1 MGLVLVW
8 PGRYQ
13 KVMLNLIVHGSP
25 TDKPG
30 LLIAHGLYGSAR
42 NWGVIAKRLSD
53 TRQVVAVDM
62 RNHGQSAWTETH
74 SYHDLADDLAEVLQ
88 GFGGKFD
95 VLGHSMGGKASM
107 VLAHTQP
114 GLVGK
119 LIVADI
125 SPVTYTH
132 TQLPY
137 IGAMNAVD
145 LSQIEK
151 RSDAAE
157 ALEKLVDDPQLVPFF
172 LQSLD
177 VREKRWVLNLD
188 TLAREMPKIMSFPDL
203 DSQFDGPALFLS
215 GALSDYVQSDHRP
228 EIKRL
233 FPQAKFAKI
242 PGAEHWLHAQKP
254 REFEAAVRTWL
265 G

>member
-1 MGLVLVW
+1 MI
-8 PGRYQ
+8 
-13 KVMLNLIVHGSP
+13 KHGTP

-30 LLIAHGLYGSAR
+30 LLIAHGLYGSGR

-62 RNHGQSAWTETH
+62 RNHGQSAWAASH
-74 SYHDLADDLAEVLQ
+74 SYQDLADDLAEVLTHL
-88 GFGGKFD
+88 GGRFD
-95 VLGHSMGGKASM
+95 VMGHSMGGKASM
-107 VLAHTQP
+107 TLALQSP
-114 GLVGK
+114 DLINR

-137 IGAMNAVD
+137 IKAMQSVD

-151 RSDAAE
+151 RSDAT
-157 ALEKLVDDPQLVPFF
+157 ALLESVVDDPQLVPFF

-177 VREKRWVLNLD
+177 VKEKRWVLNLD
-188 TLAREMPKIMSFPDL
+188 VLAREMPKIMSFPEM
-203 DSQFDGPALFLS
+203 STVFDGPALFLS
-215 GALSDYVQSDHRP
+215 GALSDYVQPDHRP
-228 EIKRL
+228 RIKEL
-233 FPQAKFAKI
+233 FPRAQFAKI

-265 G
+265 D

>member
-1 MGLVLVW
+1 
-8 PGRYQ
+8 
-13 KVMLNLIVHGSP
+13 MLNMMLHGAP

-30 LLIAHGLYGSAR
+30 LLIAHGLYGSGR

-53 TRQVVAVDM
+53 TRQVVVVDM
-62 RNHGQSAWTETH
+62 RNHGQSAWESTH
-74 SYHDLADDLAEVLQ
+74 SYQDLADDLSDVLTHL
-88 GFGGKFD
+88 GGTFD
-95 VLGHSMGGKASM
+95 VLGHSMGGKAAM
-107 VLAHTQP
+107 TLALQSPTR
-114 GLVGK
+114 VNR

-137 IGAMNAVD
+137 IDAMKSVD

-157 ALEKLVDDPQLVPFF
+157 LLEKVVDDPQLIPFF

-177 VREKRWVLNLD
+177 VKEKRWVLNLD
-188 TLAREMPKIMSFPDL
+188 VLAEEMPKIMSFPDI
-203 DSQFDGPALFLS
+203 SAAFDGPALFLS
-215 GALSDYVQSDHRP
+215 GALSDYVQPDHRP
-228 EIKRL
+228 KIKQF
-233 FPQAKFAKI
+233 FPAAKFAKI